1 MPALGLGR
9 IRKWLYAG
17 RLPTAGKSEILV
29 ERHYG
34 AFDFT
39 ALRYAYAEN
48 AQYNPYDANEAELTR
63 SMVSAMNARDCTSA
77 MKPAPAILEKTTS
90 VSMRTSLRRF
100 VSGNSNFVPSHRRIS
115 LN

>member
-1 MPALGLGR
+1 V
-9 IRKWLYAG
+9 
-17 RLPTAGKSEILV
+17 PTAGKSEILV

-63 SMVSAMNARDCTSA
+63 S
-77 MKPAPAILEKTTS
+77 I
-90 VSMRTSLRRF
+90 
-100 VSGNSNFVPSHRRIS
+100 
-115 LN
+115 